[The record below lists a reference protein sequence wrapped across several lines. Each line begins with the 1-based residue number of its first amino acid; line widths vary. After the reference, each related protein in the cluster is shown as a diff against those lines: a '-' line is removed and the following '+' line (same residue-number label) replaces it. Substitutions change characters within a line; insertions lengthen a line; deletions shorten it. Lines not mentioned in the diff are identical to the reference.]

1 MKKILFLI
9 LLILIV
15 FTIYAFTKKEE
26 KLFFSIGEKIGD
38 VYFDKEDMHITEVTT
53 SIEQNELVMGKEIQ
67 NILIK
72 SSKIEIDLNRMF
84 YLTTY
89 NRILTQLE
97 DLEELFILIRKYSKE
112 TIQVIPLSGS
122 SELAQYTNKKIS
134 ILCKKYDIII
144 SR

>member
-72 SSKIEIDLNRMF
+72 SSKIEF